1 MTESER
7 ECVRGERGESS
18 DTYCPPE
25 ISEILAKEREK
36 TYQNRGWE
44 TFNNFFI

>member
-18 DTYCPPE
+18 DTYCPSE
-25 ISEILAKEREK
+25 ISEILAKERKKERE
-36 TYQNRGWE
+36 NLPE
-44 TFNNFFI
+44 